1 VFVFWSGQRIFDEVM
16 KVVEANKDLPRK
28 VKINPCG
35 VDIGA
40 SSVERIE
47 DGSVA
52 FINGDR
58 RELDMKTTNCKP
70 QEGMFVLKRGVHVVH
85 LNVAVKIPV
94 NAIGLSF
101 PRSTLIRLGVI
112 KCETAVFD
120 PGYEGFGVQTV
131 YIPTKELRIAENE
144 RWFQFMVADAEKSGL
159 TYKGRY
165 QREGL

>member
-1 VFVFWSGQRIFDEVM
+1 MFWSGQRIFDEVM
-16 KVVEANKDLPRK
+16 KVVEANKDLSSK
-28 VKINPCG
+28 AKINPCG

-47 DGSVA
+47 DNTVA
-52 FINGDR
+52 FIQGDR
-58 RELDMKTTNCKP
+58 RELDMKTTDYKP
-70 QEGMFVLKRGVHVVH
+70 QRGFFILKRGVHIVH

-94 NAIGLSF
+94 NAIGLSL
-101 PRSTLIRLGVI
+101 PRSTLNRLGVI
-112 KCETAVFD
+112 KSETAVFD

-131 YIPTKELRIAENE
+131 YIPIKELRIAENE
-144 RWFQFMVADAEKSGL
+144 PWFQFMVADAEKTGQ